1 MAKKL
6 SKKEISK
13 IKDKLAKDN
22 RSVKRR
28 NEEFAKLTPSEKRVQ
43 IARDVIAQLASKKLI
58 ATAGVWLTGLD
69 GDSLFSEKDV
79 ERNPELQEIL
89 AKQETCEGCAL
100 GGMFMCAVERHDKLK
115 VGDLEVVKDYKEAV
129 KHYGAEDAYLSD
141 GEASEDD
148 ATKYLKK
155 FFSEAQLSE
164 IEAAFERG
172 SGAKCGSDEAVTFA
186 DEVDDDGERMRLIM
200 ENIIVNKG
208 KFVPGKR
215 PEQTWVTPGFLG

>member
-6 SKKEISK
+6 SKKEIEK

-28 NEEFAKLTPSEKRVQ
+28 NELFAQLSPAEKRVQ

-58 ATAGVWLTGLD
+58 ATSGVWLTGID
-69 GDSLFSEKDV
+69 GDDLFDKKDV

-89 AKQETCEGCAL
+89 AKQESCEGCAL

-115 VGDLEVVKDYKEAV
+115 LADLEVVKDYRQEV
-129 KHYGAEDAYLSD
+129 KDNDGDGELNS

-155 FFSEAQLSE
+155 FFSEAQLND

-172 SGAKCGSDEAVTFA
+172 GGAKRGSEGAQFFA
-186 DEVDDDGERMRLIM
+186 EEVDDDGERMRLIM

-208 KFVPGKR
+208 KFVSSKR
-215 PEQTWVTPGFLG
+215 PEQTWTTPGFLG